1 MGAAQITE
9 KPPFFWSSMKKV
21 NVILS
26 ALLIGFGIFYAYLT
40 ANLPDRNLPNTLG
53 SDFMPWVLV
62 GCLLLLSLLLL
73 IKTVF
78 GGSPEQFDFSI
89 SPKEGFGVI
98 FLTVCVFAYV
108 KLMILIGFVL
118 ATPIFLALLMLI
130 TGSRKWKEIVIVSIF
145 ATFSIY
151 LLFQKIFQ
159 VILPRGELF

>member
-1 MGAAQITE
+1 
-9 KPPFFWSSMKKV
+9 MKKV

-26 ALLIGFGIFYAYLT
+26 AVLIGFGIFYAYLT

-53 SDFMPWVLV
+53 SDFMPWVLA
-62 GCLLLLSLLLL
+62 GCLFLLSLLLL
-73 IKTVF
+73 IKSVF
-78 GGSPEQFDFSI
+78 GSSPEQFDFSI

-98 FLTVCVFAYV
+98 FLTIGVFAYV
-108 KLMILIGFVL
+108 KFMILIGFVL

>member
-1 MGAAQITE
+1 
-9 KPPFFWSSMKKV
+9 MKKV
-21 NVILS
+21 NIILS
-26 ALLIGFGIFYAYLT
+26 ALLIGFGLFYAYLT

-53 SDFMPWVLV
+53 SDFMPWVLA
-62 GCLLLLSLLLL
+62 GCLFFLSLLLL

>member
-1 MGAAQITE
+1 
-9 KPPFFWSSMKKV
+9 MKKV
-21 NVILS
+21 NVILA
-26 ALLIGFGIFYAYLT
+26 ALLIGLGIFYAYLA

-62 GCLLLLSLLLL
+62 GCLLLLALLLL

-78 GGSPEQFDFSI
+78 GSTPEQFDFSI
-89 SPKEGFGVI
+89 SAKEGFGVV
-98 FLTVCVFAYV
+98 FLTACVFAYV
-108 KLMILIGFVL
+108 KLMIFIGFVL

-130 TGSRKWKEIVIVSIF
+130 TGSRKWKEIIMVSIF

-151 LLFQKIFQ
+151 LLFQKLFQ

>member
-1 MGAAQITE
+1 
-9 KPPFFWSSMKKV
+9 MKKV
-21 NVILS
+21 NVILA
-26 ALLIGFGIFYAYLT
+26 ALLIGLGIFYAYLA

-53 SDFMPWVLV
+53 SDFMPWVLA

-78 GGSPEQFDFSI
+78 GSTPEQFDFSI

-108 KLMILIGFVL
+108 KLMLLIGFVL

-130 TGSRKWKEIVIVSIF
+130 TGSRKWKEIVMVSIF

>member
-1 MGAAQITE
+1 
-9 KPPFFWSSMKKV
+9 MKKV
-21 NVILS
+21 NVILA
-26 ALLIGFGIFYAYLT
+26 ALLIGLGIFYAYLA

-53 SDFMPWVLV
+53 SDFMPWVLA
-62 GCLLLLSLLLL
+62 GCLLLLSLLLF

-78 GGSPEQFDFSI
+78 GSTPEQFDFSI

-130 TGSRKWKEIVIVSIF
+130 TGSRKWKEIVMVSIF

>member
-1 MGAAQITE
+1 
-9 KPPFFWSSMKKV
+9 MKKV
-21 NVILS
+21 NVILA
-26 ALLIGFGIFYAYLT
+26 ALLIGLGIFYAYLA

-53 SDFMPWVLV
+53 SDFMPWVLA
-62 GCLLLLSLLLL
+62 GCLLLLSLLLF

-78 GGSPEQFDFSI
+78 GSTPEQFDFSI
-89 SPKEGFGVI
+89 SPKEGFGVV

-130 TGSRKWKEIVIVSIF
+130 TGSRKWKEIVMVSIF

>member
-1 MGAAQITE
+1 
-9 KPPFFWSSMKKV
+9 MKKV

-26 ALLIGFGIFYAYLT
+26 ALLIGLGIFYAYLT
-40 ANLPDRNLPNTLG
+40 AALPDRNLPNTLG

-73 IKTVF
+73 IRTLF
-78 GGSPEQFDFSI
+78 GGTPEQFDFSI
-89 SPKEGFGVI
+89 SIKEGFGVI
-98 FLTVCVFAYV
+98 FLTVSVFAYV

-118 ATPIFLALLMLI
+118 ATPMFLALLMLI
-130 TGSRKWKEIVIVSIF
+130 TGSRRWKEIVIVAIF
-145 ATFSIY
+145 ATFGIY

>member
-1 MGAAQITE
+1 
-9 KPPFFWSSMKKV
+9 MKKV
-21 NVILS
+21 NAILA
-26 ALLIGFGIFYAYLT
+26 ALLIGFGIFYAYLA

-53 SDFMPWVLV
+53 SDFMPWVLA
-62 GCLLLLSLLLL
+62 GCLFFLSLLLL

-78 GGSPEQFDFSI
+78 GSTPEQFDFSI

-130 TGSRKWKEIVIVSIF
+130 TGSRKWKEIVTVSIF

>member
-1 MGAAQITE
+1 
-9 KPPFFWSSMKKV
+9 MKKV
-21 NVILS
+21 NVILA
-26 ALLIGFGIFYAYLT
+26 ALLIGLGIFYAYLA

-53 SDFMPWVLV
+53 SDFMPWVLA

-78 GGSPEQFDFSI
+78 GSTPEQFDFSI

-108 KLMILIGFVL
+108 KLMLLIGFVL

-130 TGSRKWKEIVIVSIF
+130 TGSRKWKEIVMVSIF

-151 LLFQKIFQ
+151 LLFQKLFQ